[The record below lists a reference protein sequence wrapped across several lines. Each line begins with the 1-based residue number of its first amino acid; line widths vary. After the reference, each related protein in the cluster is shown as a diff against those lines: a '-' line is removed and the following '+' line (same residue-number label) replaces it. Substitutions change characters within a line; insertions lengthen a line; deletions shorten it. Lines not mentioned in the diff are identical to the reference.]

1 MFRKLHGGMLG
12 VLAALSLSVTAMA
25 ENSVRSVLSGTMA
38 EMTYVEVEEAARSG
52 AMALWALGAIEE
64 HGPHLPLA
72 TDVYVP
78 TAQLL
83 QVQRQLAATKISS
96 VIVPAYYW
104 GVNRVT
110 GSFPGSID
118 IRPEIM
124 VELMTDV
131 FTSMARAGFKE
142 IYCITGHYDA
152 AHGRAI
158 IEAVRRANRAGKIK
172 ANFVVPKPLGLRL
185 GLKAEEAGFILVE
198 PPSAPAPA
206 HPDLHAGDGETSMV
220 LAITPELVR
229 KELIADLK
237 ATDLSAKDVE
247 EWRKGYERAKEIT
260 PLGYLGAP
268 ANADAGR
275 GATRV
280 EREANAFA
288 EGIIAARRH

>member
-1 MFRKLHGGMLG
+1 
-12 VLAALSLSVTAMA
+12 
-25 ENSVRSVLSGTMA
+25 
-38 EMTYVEVEEAARSG
+38 
-52 AMALWALGAIEE
+52 
-64 HGPHLPLA
+64 LPLA

-104 GVNRVT
+104 GVNHVT

-158 IEAVRRANRAGKIK
+158 IEAVRRANRAAKIK
-172 ANFVVPKPLGLRL
+172 ANFVVPRPLGLRL
-185 GLKAEEAGFILVE
+185 GLKVGEAGFILVE

-237 ATDLSAKDVE
+237 PTDLSAKDVE
-247 EWRKGYERAKEIT
+247 EWRKGYDRAKEIT

-268 ANADAGR
+268 ANANAGR

-280 EREANAFA
+280 EGEANAFA